1 MVIEQRN
8 SDRLKFFDKENS
20 KKFSHKRSG
29 KRNAGMNTPEDDSPG
44 HSEKVLSGN
53 DLQRDIDVIA
63 GSVGIRA
70 HHMGFLD
77 QIFRHAAL
85 AHR

>member
-8 SDRLKFFDKENS
+8 SDRLKFLTRKIAKVFAQAQRET
-20 KKFSHKRSG
+20 KRG
-29 KRNAGMNTPEDDSPG
+29 HEYAGGRFPG